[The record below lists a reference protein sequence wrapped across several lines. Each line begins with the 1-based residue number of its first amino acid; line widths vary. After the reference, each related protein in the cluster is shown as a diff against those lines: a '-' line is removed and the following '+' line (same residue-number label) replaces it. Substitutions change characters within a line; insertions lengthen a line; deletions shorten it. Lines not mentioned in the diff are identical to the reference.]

1 MYLGNRNFYYYKNC
15 IMKKAFALFFQPSP
29 ILRVALILIAIC
41 TFPVGTLYAQ
51 ESTKLPDEYRFK
63 LGITYE
69 ISSGKNNNLKKS
81 QDINM
86 WYSEAGYTGV
96 GMGNQTAMFMVY
108 DMKSMKMITLME
120 AQKMA
125 MTMDMKKIAEQAVAK
140 TGATEKDAG
149 NVKITK
155 TGKTEKILGYACEQ
169 YRISSDKSESLV
181 WVTGELGSGF
191 GNYAQSMAMA
201 MGGGKAKKGLGFPDM
216 KGVANGIML
225 KMEATDPSTGDV
237 MRMEA
242 TSVNKDGK
250 KINISGYTMM
260 NMPGQ

>member
-1 MYLGNRNFYYYKNC
+1 
-15 IMKKAFALFFQPSP
+15 MKKAFASFFHSSP
-29 ILRVALILIAIC
+29 LLRVALVLITIYL
-41 TFPVGTLYAQ
+41 FPAENIYAQ
-51 ESTKLPDEYRFK
+51 EGIKLPDEYQFK

-69 ISSGKNNNLKKS
+69 MSSGKNNNLKKT

-96 GMGNQTAMFMVY
+96 GVGNQAAMFMVY

-125 MTMDMKKIAEQAVAK
+125 MIMDMKKMAEQAAAK
-140 TGATEKDAG
+140 TGAGEKDAG
-149 NVKITK
+149 DVKITK
-155 TGKTEKILGYACEQ
+155 TGKTEKILGYTCEQ
-169 YRISSDKSESLV
+169 YKISSDKSESLV
-181 WVTGELGSGF
+181 WVTSALGSGF
-191 GNYAQSMAMA
+191 GSYAQSMAMA

-216 KGVANGIML
+216 KGVTNGIML

-250 KINISGYTMM
+250 KINVSGYTTM